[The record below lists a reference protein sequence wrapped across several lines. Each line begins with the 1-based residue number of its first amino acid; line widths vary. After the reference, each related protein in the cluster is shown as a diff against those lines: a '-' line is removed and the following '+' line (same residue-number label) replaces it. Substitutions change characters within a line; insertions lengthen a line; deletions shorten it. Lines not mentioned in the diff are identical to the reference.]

1 MRCGTIAD
9 ISWQVVVYNR
19 VDCCSARLDN
29 AVCVLRWSSRAC
41 EHAHGKGRPNHNAA
55 SVQDVKVDTQLCGTI
70 GTAVPVN
77 TVSCASKIGQVVTIQ
92 LQGTNFLTLC
102 EVEVWGVLS
111 SVSTP
116 APSSTPTYACTRPLS
131 REYEGGWCDCRFCC
145 RVPNP
150 LTDCYTAEWTPSFD
164 NEGWSACSA
173 GYVMTKLRFNDL
185 SGASAPALGNI
196 EQVQCCRL
204 PLATPAWPI
213 QTTNVPNWWNW
224 GTVLDA
230 VNAWAL
236 CPTNEFIAGL
246 NVRFPWRSRVAP
258 SLASPGRLSVRSP
271 GQRHGAASD
280 AAPFRP

>member
-1 MRCGTIAD
+1 MCFM
-9 ISWQVVVYNR
+9 
-19 VDCCSARLDN
+19 
-29 AVCVLRWSSRAC
+29 
-41 EHAHGKGRPNHNAA
+41 K
-55 SVQDVKVDTQLCGTI
+55 
-70 GTAVPVN
+70 
-77 TVSCASKIGQVVTIQ
+77 
-92 LQGTNFLTLC
+92 
-102 EVEVWGVLS
+102 S
-111 SVSTP
+111 SVMPGRTSTNCCDSGLPCTFAPTPAPTSPPSTSAPTTLSPTPVPTP

-131 REYEGGWCDCRFCC
+131 HEYEGGWCDCCFCC

-164 NEGWSACSA
+164 NEGWSTCSA

-185 SGASAPALGNI
+185 SGASAPALGSI

-280 AAPFRP
+280 AAPF